1 MELIHYLIT
10 LFITL
15 LVVAFLVV
23 RYYASRRTS
32 ILIQFLATISFAAGF
47 SGTLLLPIDLSLN
60 VHHNNDVNQNNGGN
74 DGDNDGNGGN
84 DDDYYNGT
92 ILPWHILFWST
103 STLAWVILPIVKEML
118 LSGQFTVYGQFR
130 EGVRKRLRFVM
141 VVGTVSKYFIS
152 ESITVPFY
160 ALMTFIIKNANH

>member
-1 MELIHYLIT
+1 MMELIHYLIT
-10 LFITL
+10 LFIIL
-15 LVVAFLVV
+15 LVIAFLVV

-60 VHHNNDVNQNNGGN
+60 VHHNNDMNQNG
-74 DGDNDGNGGN
+74 
-84 DDDYYNGT
+84 DDDDNYYNGT
-92 ILPWHILFWST
+92 ILPWHVLFWST

-118 LSGQFTVYGQFR
+118 LSGQFTVYRQFR

-141 VVGTVSKYFIS
+141 IVGTVSKY
-152 ESITVPFY
+152 
-160 ALMTFIIKNANH
+160 IILCVDDVNQK

>member
-1 MELIHYLIT
+1 MMELIHYLIT
-10 LFITL
+10 LFIIL
-15 LVVAFLVV
+15 LVIAFLVV

-60 VHHNNDVNQNNGGN
+60 VHHNNDMNQ
-74 DGDNDGNGGN
+74 N
-84 DDDYYNGT
+84 DDDDDDNYYNGT
-92 ILPWHILFWST
+92 ILPWHVLFWST

-118 LSGQFTVYGQFR
+118 LSGQFTVYRQFR

-141 VVGTVSKYFIS
+141 IVGTVSKYFILC
-152 ESITVPFY
+152 VDDVNQ
-160 ALMTFIIKNANH
+160 K